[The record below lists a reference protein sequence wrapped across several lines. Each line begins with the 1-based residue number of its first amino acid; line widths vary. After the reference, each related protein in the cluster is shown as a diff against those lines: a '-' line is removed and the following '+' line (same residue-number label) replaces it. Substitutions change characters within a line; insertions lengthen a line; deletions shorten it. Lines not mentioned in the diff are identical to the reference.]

1 MKVILMKDL
10 EKIGQKGEI
19 VEVKDGYARNFL
31 LPKEYAV
38 EATNKNLNRLKNKL
52 AAIQK
57 QNEEELQAA
66 QEIANKIE
74 SIQVDVK
81 LKVGEGGKTFGSIST
96 KEIADVLK
104 LEFKL
109 DVDRKK
115 LQLENPIKSIGTHA
129 VNVKLHPE
137 VTAELKVVVSE
148 E

>member
-38 EATNKNLNRLKNKL
+38 EATNNNLNRLKNKL

-96 KEIADVLK
+96 KEVADVLK
-104 LEFKL
+104 SEFKL

>member
-96 KEIADVLK
+96 KEVADVLK
-104 LEFKL
+104 SEFKL

-137 VTAELKVVVSE
+137 VTAE
-148 E
+148 

>member
-31 LPKEYAV
+31 FPKEYAV
-38 EATNKNLNRLKNKL
+38 EAINKNLNRLKNKL

-96 KEIADVLK
+96 KEVADVLK
-104 LEFKL
+104 SEFKL

>member
-38 EATNKNLNRLKNKL
+38 EATNNNLNRLKNKL

-104 LEFKL
+104 SEFKL

>member
-96 KEIADVLK
+96 KEVADVLK
-104 LEFKL
+104 SEFKL